1 MSELVLAV
9 WDMAPGRAAQ
19 ATVLPDGCRDLIM
32 HWAPGDRPHWFVS
45 SLAGQTQ
52 VVAVEAG
59 TILRGFRLRPGVNLA
74 EAALLASVQGREW
87 GRADIQSCLADHGH
101 LSPQVAEAL
110 DCLAS
115 GPASVAEASAMLGVG
130 PRSLQ
135 RLLTGATGESPAF
148 WLQLARARQAARAVL
163 APGSLAELADACG
176 YADQAHMTRDFRRWF
191 ATTPSRMRRDP
202 ALARVVAESGYG

>member
-9 WDMAPGRAAQ
+9 WDMAPGRAVE

-32 HWAPGDRPHWFVS
+32 HWAPGGRPHWFVS
-45 SLAGQTQ
+45 PLTGQAYT
-52 VVAVEAG
+52 VAVEAG
-59 TILRGFRLRPGVNLA
+59 TVMRGFRLRPGVHLA
-74 EAALLASVQGREW
+74 EAALLDAVQGREW
-87 GRADIQSCLADHGH
+87 GLADIRSRLADHGH
-101 LSPQVAEAL
+101 LLPQVAEAL
-110 DCLAS
+110 ECLAS
-115 GPASVAEASAMLGVG
+115 GAISVAGASTMLGVG

-135 RLLTGATGESPAF
+135 RLLSGATGESPAF

-191 ATTPSRMRRDP
+191 ATTPSQMRRNP
-202 ALARVVAESGYG
+202 ALARVVAAPGYG